1 MGKNQTNGTGL
12 TLALI
17 PAHTFIFH
25 LQYDGFRMAVL
36 LSCPVFL
43 SVSEAPISSIR
54 ARNRVLYSV
63 RFFSLLPL
71 VACHRRGPRRF
82 FLSSITGTVLTYAK

>member
-63 RFFSLLPL
+63 RFFPSCRWSL
-71 VACHRRGPRRF
+71 VIAEVHVGSSCRR
-82 FLSSITGTVLTYAK
+82 